1 MPCSLCSSQR
11 FAAKQRVKSN
21 WCYICID
28 LVGHLP
34 IQMHMSQTDQLIN
47 CLKKALKAHGITYAR
62 VAEQLSLS
70 EASVK
75 RIFSEKSLSVQRM
88 MDICDLMDIRF
99 TDLAQLMNENHAAI
113 SSLSREQEQSIVDDI
128 VLLLIT
134 VCVLNRWSMAEIL
147 AHFKIS
153 ETDCIQHLAKL
164 DRLKIIDLKPGNSFK
179 LRVATNFKWI
189 DAGPIQQFFQRYIE
203 AEFFNSGFSGRRE
216 KLQVLNGLMSD
227 ASYTDL
233 TRKMAMLARE
243 FNAINDADSHLP
255 VGERSTV
262 TLVMATRPWRYSL
275 YEHLRK

>member
-1 MPCSLCSSQR
+1 
-11 FAAKQRVKSN
+11 
-21 WCYICID
+21 
-28 LVGHLP
+28 
-34 IQMHMSQTDQLIN
+34 MSQTEQVIS
-47 CLKKALKAHGITYAR
+47 CLKKALKIHGLTYAQ
-62 VAEQLSLS
+62 VAQNLNLS

-75 RIFSEKSLSVQRM
+75 RIFAEKSLSVQRM
-88 MDICDLMDIRF
+88 MQICEMMDMRLP
-99 TDLAQLMNENHAAI
+99 DLAQLMHESDAAI
-113 SSLSREQEQSIVDDI
+113 SSLSKEQEQIIVDDI
-128 VLLLIT
+128 VMLLIT

-147 AHFKIS
+147 AHFEIS
-153 ETDCIQHLAKL
+153 ATDCIQYLAKL

-189 DAGPIQQFFQRYIE
+189 DAGPIQQFFQHYIE
-203 AEFFNSGFSGRRE
+203 AEFFSSGFGGRRE

-233 TRKMAMLARE
+233 SRKMAMLARE

-275 YEHLRK
+275 YEGLRKKAPT